1 MELKRQLGLMTG
13 ILVVVAD
20 MIGTGI
26 FITTGNILGM
36 TQNAL
41 VVLVLWGI
49 GGVVSLAGAL
59 CYAELAALWP
69 DVGGEYVYLRN
80 TYGLLPAFLT
90 GWVSL
95 AVGFSAPVATSSL
108 LLIQYVDK
116 FLHACPGGN
125 SLAAIM
131 ERLWI
136 QKSLAAGLIVFFG
149 IMHMIGVK
157 KGSSLQNVL
166 TLCKIALVVLLI
178 VFGLSSADW
187 SRTDRLFAHYAP
199 LPGLSSFSIPKTGL
213 ALLIIMYAYLG
224 WNTTSYLAGEMRAP
238 ERNLPRALISGT
250 LVTAVLYMLLNIV
263 FLISADGSDLMGKNE
278 VGALAA
284 AHLFG
289 PGISAA
295 FTLGIAAV
303 LLSAISVEMMVGPR
317 IYYAMAKDGMIF
329 HALSRVHPR
338 FGTPFVSILVQM
350 LLALFYVF
358 TGSAM
363 TLVIYMGFAL
373 NIFPV
378 LAVIGL
384 LHLRRTRPDL
394 KSPFR
399 VPCYPFVPLLYVLFT
414 VAMMIAALFNWT
426 VPSFCAIA
434 VILLGIPV
442 FRLWKR
448 PGRKRPPVHDVS

>member
-13 ILVVVAD
+13 ILIVVAD

-26 FITTGNILGM
+26 FMTTGNILGM

-41 VVLVLWGI
+41 VVLILWGI
-49 GGVVSLAGAL
+49 GGLVSLTGAL

-95 AVGFSAPVATSSL
+95 VVGFSAPVATSSL
-108 LLIQYVDK
+108 LLIQYFNK
-116 FLHACPGGN
+116 FLHSCSGSN
-125 SLAAIM
+125 SLSAIV
-131 ERLWI
+131 ELLWV
-136 QKSLAAGLIVFFG
+136 QKFLAAGLITFFG
-149 IMHMIGVK
+149 IMHIIGVK
-157 KGSSLQNVL
+157 KGSSFQNFLTVL
-166 TLCKIALVVLLI
+166 KIVLVVLLI
-178 VFGLSSADW
+178 VFGLSAADW
-187 SRTDRLFAHYAP
+187 SRADRLSAHYAP
-199 LPGLSSFSIPKTGL
+199 ALGLSYFSIPKTGL

-224 WNTTSYLAGEMRAP
+224 WNTTSYLTGEMIAP

-250 LVTAVLYMLLNIV
+250 LITTVLYVLMNIV
-263 FLISADGSDLMGKNE
+263 FLISANGSDIIGKDE

-303 LLSAISVEMMVGPR
+303 LLSSVSVNMMVGPR

-329 HALSRVHPR
+329 HTLSKVHPR
-338 FGTPFVSILVQM
+338 FGTPFVSIFVQI
-350 LLALFYVF
+350 LLTLFYVF

-384 LHLRRTRPDL
+384 MYLRLKRPDL

-399 VPCYPFVPLLYVLFT
+399 VPCYPFVPLIFVLLT
-414 VAMMIAALFNWT
+414 IAIMIAALFNWT
-426 VPSFCAIA
+426 MPSLCAIV
-434 VILLGIPV
+434 VILLGIPI
-442 FRLWKR
+442 FYFWKR
-448 PGRKRPPVHDVS
+448 LINKRLLYHDL